1 MFATTLR
8 LCYLLLFEGLTP
20 KWTYVVLGTGV
31 PLSIFSLSL
40 RCAAAHRNHEMNVYL
55 PILMVSC
62 IVCVKED
69 TLNTDSTDGILASFV
84 QLRATMSVEDVLFCI
99 MQY

>member
-20 KWTYVVLGTGV
+20 KWTYVVLGTDV

-40 RCAAAHRNHEMNVYL
+40 RCAATHRNHEMNVYL

-62 IVCVKED
+62 IVCV
-69 TLNTDSTDGILASFV
+69 NTDSMDKILASFV

-99 MQY
+99 VQC

>member
-1 MFATTLR
+1 
-8 LCYLLLFEGLTP
+8 
-20 KWTYVVLGTGV
+20 
-31 PLSIFSLSL
+31 
-40 RCAAAHRNHEMNVYL
+40 MNVYL

-69 TLNTDSTDGILASFV
+69 TLNTDSTEGILASFV

>member
-1 MFATTLR
+1 
-8 LCYLLLFEGLTP
+8 
-20 KWTYVVLGTGV
+20 
-31 PLSIFSLSL
+31 
-40 RCAAAHRNHEMNVYL
+40 MNVYL

-69 TLNTDSTDGILASFV
+69 TLNTDTDGILASFV

-99 MQY
+99 VQY